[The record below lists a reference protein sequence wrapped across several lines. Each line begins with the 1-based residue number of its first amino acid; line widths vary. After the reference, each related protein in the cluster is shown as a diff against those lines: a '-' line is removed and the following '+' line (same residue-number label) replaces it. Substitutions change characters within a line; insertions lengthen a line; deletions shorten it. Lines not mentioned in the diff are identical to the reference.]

1 MNCRCASGGGHLP
14 FSLKSSRP
22 LPSRSARHPPPKWGW
37 ARKTWRRGAINPK
50 PCLPLLAGGGGPR
63 LYLKPCLPPLA
74 GGRGTASLLQIL
86 PPPRLQGGGGPR
98 SGGRGVFQAVDA
110 CEAGIRTLSKERVP
124 SNIKGHPPS
133 FTIALMPPSV
143 SLRSPPTPKWG
154 WARKTWRPPSVS
166 LRSPPTP

>member
-1 MNCRCASGGGHLP
+1 MDAP
-14 FSLKSSRP
+14 FRLAP
-22 LPSRSARHPPPKWGW
+22 LATHPPKWGW
-37 ARKTWRRGAINPK
+37 ARKTWRRGAIDPK

-63 LYLKPCLPPLA
+63 LYLKSCPPARGGKGPRSQTLASPACQGRGTAFPKPCLPPLA
-74 GGRGTASLLQIL
+74 
-86 PPPRLQGGGGPR
+86 GGGGPR
-98 SGGRGVFQAVDA
+98 SGGRGLLQAVDA

-154 WARKTWRPPSVS
+154 WARKRWIPPSVS